1 MKALRDAKLNGDFE
15 IFDIRSGEVLEC
27 RGAAGNNNHVDFQW
41 KNRSTFNKVLLF
53 LRLVLTAI
61 VGNWTPRPGIL
72 RFTNSTGTYAF
83 AIAYHTFNHS
93 IRVAS
98 NAYDIVFPFITRLTE
113 RLANGNW
120 AIGHHLCMWTGDSYA
135 LRGNRTATWERQMRD
150 AVLEAERWAGAQTT
164 IPTIPTPQPQTPA
177 AILYRVQVTVN
188 TVLNI
193 RTGAG
198 TNFPLVTPSRSLPNG
213 AEVGIVR
220 ESNGAG
226 AMRWGQMPDGGW
238 IALDHTRQLDLVQ
251 AQPTTPT
258 PPPADVWRVQ
268 IGAFHQ
274 RASAEKVV
282 DAAIAAGYYAY
293 LNSYNGWYRAQVGAE
308 TVRAN
313 ADAIARKLEAD
324 TALAKKLHLPQVKTL
339 VKVA

>member
-1 MKALRDAKLNGDFE
+1 MAALRAARLNGDFE
-15 IFDIRSGEVLEC
+15 IFDLRSGKVIEG
-27 RGAAGNNNHVDFQW
+27 RGAAGNNNHVDFQY
-41 KNRSTFNKVLLF
+41 KNRNAFVIVLTL
-53 LRLVLTAI
+53 LRLALTAL
-61 VGNWTPRPGIL
+61 VGNWNPRPGIL

-113 RLANGNW
+113 RLASGAW

-150 AVLEAERWAGAQTT
+150 AVLEAERWAGAQA
-164 IPTIPTPQPQTPA
+164 IPITPPA
-177 AILYRVQVTVN
+177 AKVVNYRVQVTVETTLRVRAAPNN
-188 TVLNI
+188 TSTILESLRN
-193 RTGAG
+193 G
-198 TNFPLVTPSRSLPNG
+198 TELT
-213 AEVGIVR
+213 IVR
-220 ESNGAG
+220 ESPGAG
-226 AMRWGQMPDGGW
+226 ALLWGQIKSSDSKINGGW
-238 IALDHTRQLDLVQ
+238 VALDHTRQLDLVQ

-268 IGAFHQ
+268 IGAFRE
-274 RASAEKVV
+274 RAGAERTV

-293 LNSYNGWYRAQVGAE
+293 LNSYGGWYRAQIGAE
-308 TVRAN
+308 TARAA
-313 ADAIARKLEAD
+313 ADNIARRLEAD
-324 TALAKKLHLPQVKTL
+324 TALARKLHLPKVNTL